1 MVRRATI
8 EVTIVDTA
16 RLGTMTGESVPRTLP
31 EVLVSTACN
40 WDTGEE
46 IRVVLFIRDDLRVP
60 APL

>member
-1 MVRRATI
+1 MVPRATI

-16 RLGTMTGESVPRTLP
+16 KLGTMTGESVPRTLP
-31 EVLVSTACN
+31 EVLVLIACN